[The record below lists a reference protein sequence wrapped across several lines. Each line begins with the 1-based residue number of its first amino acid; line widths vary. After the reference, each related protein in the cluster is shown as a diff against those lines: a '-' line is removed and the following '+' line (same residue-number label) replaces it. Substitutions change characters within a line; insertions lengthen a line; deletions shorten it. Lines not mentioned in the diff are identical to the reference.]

1 MEDTTWFEEGSVD
14 DQLTHLSQLIYC
26 GEENAKTNFKTLLNL
41 VPVDLVTTENARD
54 YRTLLQDAVF
64 QGKQDFVR
72 MLLESGVDPSARLA
86 PQTYCGTPYHT
97 VVDEAVILKEGW
109 HGGSSEMLDI
119 LSEYT
124 DVSVAVNLDKLAK
137 WLNDNNGE
145 EFKKILPLLPVDMVT
160 TSNVGRDGTLL
171 QEAVKQDK
179 QDFVRILLDFGVD
192 PTAPLQNGMS
202 SPLEMAVSRDQKE
215 MLKILTEYREI
226 PDKVKLLQ
234 LSKLMGSSDDVK
246 KSKDEFQSILCSL
259 PTNLVSTTNVRYGT
273 LMLEATIDNKQDF
286 LRLLLEKGSYGFLMK
301 LHKRF
306 FELFVFFFQG

>member
-1 MEDTTWFEEGSVD
+1 
-14 DQLTHLSQLIYC
+14 
-26 GEENAKTNFKTLLNL
+26 
-41 VPVDLVTTENARD
+41 
-54 YRTLLQDAVF
+54 
-64 QGKQDFVR
+64 
-72 MLLESGVDPSARLA
+72 
-86 PQTYCGTPYHT
+86 
-97 VVDEAVILKEGW
+97 
-109 HGGSSEMLDI
+109 
-119 LSEYT
+119 
-124 DVSVAVNLDKLAK
+124 
-137 WLNDNNGE
+137 
-145 EFKKILPLLPVDMVT
+145 VT